1 MNYEEI
7 IRRLREPFGGREIE
21 WKIQVTSQDKKRGMA
36 VAYMDARAVQKR
48 LDETV
53 GPFNWKNVYSL
64 WHDNSQICGISIFYD
79 ERKEWVTKF
88 DGAENSDFEP
98 IKGGLSDSFKRA
110 ASVWGIGRYL
120 YEMEGVWVEIEARGK
135 SFVIRQNEYG
145 RLEREYNAMLNRIFG
160 ARQAQTAPAANTR
173 QAQTAPAANG
183 RQTQAASAS
192 NARQAQT
199 ASTASTRQT
208 QEAQAANTAAN
219 TGQSAASPAYDYQVR
234 SIRPSGKSSQFL
246 EMVDRR
252 GGVVRAYIRATDQS
266 IKAGTCL
273 NNVQLEKKNGNYG
286 EYNLISAYQLAA

>member
-7 IRRLREPFGGREIE
+7 IKRLREPFGGREIE
-21 WKIQVTSQDKKRGMA
+21 WKIQVTSQDKQRGMA

-120 YEMEGVWVEIEARGK
+120 YEMEGVWVEIESRGK
-135 SFVIRQNEYG
+135 SFVIKQNEYG

-160 ARQAQTAPAANTR
+160 ARQAPVANT
-173 QAQTAPAANG
+173 
-183 RQTQAASAS
+183 RQTQAAPAANS
-192 NARQAQT
+192 
-199 ASTASTRQT
+199 RQT
-208 QEAQAANTAAN
+208 QATNTATN

-252 GGVVRAYIRATDQS
+252 GGIVKAYIRATDQS

>member
-7 IRRLREPFGGREIE
+7 IRRLREPFNGKEIE
-21 WKIQVTSQDKKRGMA
+21 WKIQVTSQDKQRGMA

-120 YEMEGVWVEIEARGK
+120 YEMEGIWVEIEARGK
-135 SFVIRQNEYG
+135 SFVIKQNEYV

-160 ARQAQTAPAANTR
+160 ARQAQQRNPSGQAPAANTR
-173 QAQTAPAANG
+173 Q
-183 RQTQAASAS
+183 TQAASVS

-199 ASTASTRQT
+199 ASAANARQT
-208 QEAQAANTAAN
+208 QAAQATNTAAN
-219 TGQSAASPAYDYQVR
+219 AGQAAASPAYDYQVR

-252 GGVVRAYIRATDQS
+252 GGVVKAYIRATDQS
-266 IKAGTCL
+266 IKAGACL
-273 NNVQLEKKNGNYG
+273 NNVQIEKKNGNYG
-286 EYNLISAYQLAA
+286 EYNLISSYQLAA